1 MTSSQLYMLVSVC
14 VCALQGIS
22 QTSWTSDRAWQRT
35 QQGVVLLLSD
45 AGSCLDSKHPADWL
59 NEPLLHS
66 RIRDD
71 AESVPLWHSKQKQL
85 QVIWVYKE
93 RPLGKLW
100 RNQLETAEKSRKENS
115 FSATTLTPLS
125 SNPNTST
132 LLPTTLQNRAETPDD
147 SWLLSKVS
155 GSQALQPPQ
164 LYKHLA
170 GSSRLFPQ
178 LEGKHQK
185 WWVER

>member
-1 MTSSQLYMLVSVC
+1 MCVRCKGSHRRAGRLTEPDRGHSRESSCSYRTLGRV
-14 VCALQGIS
+14 
-22 QTSWTSDRAWQRT
+22 WTVNILRT
-35 QQGVVLLLSD
+35 
-45 AGSCLDSKHPADWL
+45 DWTL
-59 NEPLLHS
+59 ALLHS